1 MAEIES
7 EDKLMNLVD
16 LTYWKIV
23 RQEMQDLNFPATE
36 ESTSYGTPAFKVKKK
51 LLLRLKEDGE
61 TMMIHADDRDI
72 WLEDDPDVFF
82 FTEHYRNYPAV
93 LVRLKKIRKKKLRAL
108 IMQCWKEIAPPKLVD
123 QWKISNQAP

>member
-1 MAEIES
+1 LIAEIER
-7 EDKLMNLVD
+7 EDKLMNILD
-16 LTYWKIV
+16 LTHWKIV
-23 RQEMQDLNFPATE
+23 RQVMQDLNFPATE

-93 LVRLKKIRKKKLRAL
+93 LVRLKKIGRKKLRVL

-123 QWKISNQAP
+123 QWNK